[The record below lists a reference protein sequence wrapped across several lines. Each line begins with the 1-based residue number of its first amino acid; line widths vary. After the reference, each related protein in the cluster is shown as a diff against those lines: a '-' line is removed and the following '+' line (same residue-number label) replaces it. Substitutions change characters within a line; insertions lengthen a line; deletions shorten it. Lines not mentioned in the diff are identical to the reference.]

1 MIALL
6 KVAAEYVESVQK
18 EHKVRP
24 LWINVDREK
33 ISIWWEQIDFDRAFP
48 LANGDKYST
57 AMVDNYRSQF
67 GA

>member
-6 KVAAEYVESVQK
+6 KIAAEYVDSIQRA
-18 EHKVRP
+18 HGCCP
-24 LWINVDREK
+24 LWICVDREK
-33 ISIWWEQIDFDRAFP
+33 ISIWWEQPDFDRAFP
-48 LANGDKYST
+48 LATNGKYAS